1 MNFISIAN
9 SDTSK
14 KIRYDITGMI
24 NINGNVPG
32 LGKSVEFMATAF
44 SLEIGEKSDIVE
56 TERGYYYLHLLEKT
70 SFDSTSYNMQKDAL
84 SRRLLN
90 EKRNQIF
97 GNWYTSL
104 KDKADI
110 VDNRKMFNL

>member
-1 MNFISIAN
+1 M
-9 SDTSK
+9 
-14 KIRYDITGMI
+14 
-24 NINGNVPG
+24 
-32 LGKSVEFMATAF
+32 
-44 SLEIGEKSDIVE
+44 VE
-56 TERGYYYLHLLEKT
+56 TDRGYYYLHLLDKT
-70 SFDSTSYNMQKDAL
+70 SFDSTAFNQQKEAI

-97 GNWYTSL
+97 MKWYTSL